1 MALTNDALVQN
12 TVRVKLTQFL
22 GLVTEDLVDETVATV
37 SELFGHGLEWNTSP
51 IRDVIATAVARI
63 SSRVFLGKDLCRN
76 KRWLEISKTYAI
88 DLFIVSFI
96 MRACPPVLR
105 PIAYW
110 LIPQGRS
117 IRKAVRDAHS
127 IIDPEMQRRK
137 GAIDEALRDGRK
149 LPNTADSLGW
159 MYEGSKGDPNV
170 NYATGQLAMN
180 LAAIHT
186 TTETTCAA
194 LLDICE
200 YPGLAD
206 RLRQEIVQVI
216 SEFGWTKT
224 SLYKLRLM
232 DSFLKESQRFNPFAA
247 ASMNRAVIDDARLSD
262 GTVLPKGSSV
272 IVASNYMDPDIYEN
286 PEKFDPARFLNLRQ
300 QTGQESTW
308 QFVSPS
314 PAHLLFGFGRHACPG
329 RFFAANEIKI
339 LLSHLLLLYD
349 WRFLPEEAR
358 PAPVQF
364 EAGISI
370 DANTKLQCRLRKVE
384 PGVEKIIRNRAS
396 QT

>member
-22 GLVTEDLVDETVATV
+22 GLVTEDLVDETVVTV
-37 SELFGHGLEWNTSP
+37 SELFGDGPEWNTIL

-76 KRWLEISKTYAI
+76 KRWLDISKTYAV

-96 MRACPPVLR
+96 MRACPPFIR
-105 PIAYW
+105 PIVYW

-117 IRKAVRDAHS
+117 IRKVVKDAHS

-149 LPNTADSLGW
+149 LPKTADSLGW

-170 NYATGQLAMN
+170 NYAAGQLAMN

-186 TTETTCAA
+186 TTETTCTA

-200 YPGLAD
+200 HPGLAD

-232 DSFLKESQRFNPFAA
+232 DSFLKESQRFNPFSMAA
-247 ASMNRAVIDDARLSD
+247 MNRAVIEDARLSD
-262 GTVLPKGSSV
+262 GTMLPKGSTV
-272 IVASNYMDPDIYEN
+272 IIASNYMDPDIYEN
-286 PEKFDPARFLNLRQ
+286 PEKFDAARFLDLRQ
-300 QTGQESTW
+300 KTGQESTW

-314 PAHLLFGFGRHACPG
+314 PAHLLFGLGRHACPG

-349 WRFLPEEAR
+349 WRFLPGEGR

-364 EAGISI
+364 EAGYSI
-370 DANTKLQCRLRKVE
+370 DAKTKLQCRRRKLA
-384 PGVEKIIRNRAS
+384 PSVEKIIRNQAS

>member
-1 MALTNDALVQN
+1 MALTNDTLIQK

-37 SELFGHGLEWNTSP
+37 TELFGEDNEWNTIL
-51 IRDVIATAVARI
+51 IRDVTATAVARI

-76 KRWLEISKTYAI
+76 KRWLEISKTYAVDI
-88 DLFIVSFI
+88 FIVSLI
-96 MRACPPVLR
+96 MRCCPSFLR
-105 PIAYW
+105 PIVYW
-110 LIPQGRS
+110 VIPQSRS
-117 IRKAVRDAHS
+117 IRKAVRDTHS

-159 MYEGSKGDPNV
+159 MYEGSRGDPNV
-170 NYATGQLAMN
+170 DYAAGQLAMN

-186 TTETTCAA
+186 TTETTCTA

-200 YPGLAD
+200 YPDLAA
-206 RLRQEIVQVI
+206 RLRQEIVEVI

-232 DSFLKESQRFNPFAA
+232 DSFLKESQRFRPFAS
-247 ASMNRAVIDDARLSD
+247 ASMQRAVTENARLSD
-262 GTVLPKGSSV
+262 GTILPKGSTV
-272 IVASNYMDPDIYEN
+272 IVAANYMDPDIYDD
-286 PEKFDPARFLNLRQ
+286 PEKFDPARFLDLRE
-300 QTGQESTW
+300 QTGQENAW
-308 QFVSPS
+308 QFVSPT
-314 PAHLLFGFGRHACPG
+314 PAHLLFGYGRHACPG

-349 WRFLPEEAR
+349 WRFLPGEGR
-358 PAPVQF
+358 PPHMQF
-364 EAGISI
+364 EASLSI
-370 DANTKLQCRLRKVE
+370 DANTKLQRRRRKLE
-384 PGVEKIIRNRAS
+384 PGVQNVIRRQAK
-396 QT
+396 QL

>member
-1 MALTNDALVQN
+1 MALTNDTLIQK

-37 SELFGHGLEWNTSP
+37 SDLFGTGPEWNTSL
-51 IRDVIATAVARI
+51 IRDVTATAVARI
-63 SSRVFLGKDLCRN
+63 SSRVFLGKDLCRD
-76 KRWLEISKTYAI
+76 KRWLEISKTYAV
-88 DLFIVSFI
+88 DLFIVSFF
-96 MRACPPVLR
+96 MRICPPFLR

-110 LIPQGRS
+110 LIPQSAS

-127 IIDPEMQRRK
+127 IIDPEMERRK
-137 GAIDEALRDGRK
+137 GAIDEALREGRK

-170 NYATGQLAMN
+170 NYAAGQLAMN

-186 TTETTCAA
+186 TTETTCTA
-194 LLDICE
+194 LLDVCQ
-200 YPGLAD
+200 YPRLAD

-216 SEFGWTKT
+216 TEFGWTKT

-232 DSFLKESQRFNPFAA
+232 DSFLKESQRHNPFSMAA
-247 ASMNRAVIDDARLSD
+247 MGRAVIEDAQLSD
-262 GTVLPKGSSV
+262 GTVLPKGST
-272 IVASNYMDPDIYEN
+272 IMVATNYMDPEIYKD
-286 PEKFDPARFLNLRQ
+286 PERFDAARFLDLRE

-308 QFVSPS
+308 QFVSPT
-314 PAHLLFGFGRHACPG
+314 PAHLLFGYGRHACPG

-349 WRFLPEEAR
+349 WRFLPGEGR

-364 EAGISI
+364 EVGLSV
-370 DANTKLQCRLRKVE
+370 DAKTKLQCRRRKLE
-384 PGVEKIIRNRAS
+384 PGVEKIIRNQA
-396 QT
+396 

>member
-12 TVRVKLTQFL
+12 TIRVKLTQFL

-37 SELFGHGLEWNTSP
+37 SELFGHGPKWNTIP
-51 IRDVIATAVARI
+51 VRDAIATAVARI
-63 SSRVFLGKDLCRN
+63 SSRVFLGKELCRD

-88 DLFIVSFI
+88 DVFIVSSI
-96 MRACPPVLR
+96 MRACPSMLR
-105 PIAYW
+105 PLVYW

-117 IRKAVRDAHS
+117 IRKAVRDTHS

-170 NYATGQLAMN
+170 NYAAGQLAMN

-186 TTETTCAA
+186 TTETTCTA

-232 DSFLKESQRFNPFAA
+232 DSFLKESQRLNPFAV
-247 ASMNRAVIDDARLSD
+247 ASMNRAVIEDVTLSD
-262 GTVLPKGSSV
+262 GTVLPKGSTV
-272 IVASNYMDPDIYEN
+272 IVASNYMDPDIYDN
-286 PEKFDPARFLNLRQ
+286 PEKFDAARFLDLRR
-300 QTGQESTW
+300 QTGRESTW

-349 WRFLPEEAR
+349 WQLLPGEGR
-358 PAPVQF
+358 PVPVQF
-364 EAGISI
+364 EAGISV
-370 DANTKLQCRLRKVE
+370 DANTKLQCRRRTLEPNVQNITRKQV
-384 PGVEKIIRNRAS
+384 S

>member
-1 MALTNDALVQN
+1 MALTNDSLVQN

-22 GLVTEDLVDETVATV
+22 GLVTEDLVDETVLTV
-37 SELFGHGLEWNTSP
+37 SELFGDVPDWNTIL

-76 KRWLEISKTYAI
+76 KRWLDISKTYAV

-96 MRACPPVLR
+96 MRACPPFIR
-105 PIAYW
+105 PIVYW

-117 IRKAVRDAHS
+117 IRKAVKDAHS

-149 LPNTADSLGW
+149 LPKTADSLGW

-170 NYATGQLAMN
+170 NYAAGQLAMN

-186 TTETTCAA
+186 TTETTCTAM
-194 LLDICE
+194 LDICGHL
-200 YPGLAD
+200 GLAD
-206 RLRQEIVQVI
+206 RLRQEIIQVI
-216 SEFGWTKT
+216 SESGWTKT

-232 DSFLKESQRFNPFAA
+232 DSFLKESQRFNPFSMAA
-247 ASMNRAVIDDARLSD
+247 MNRAVIEDARLSD
-262 GTVLPKGSSV
+262 GTVLPKGSTV
-272 IVASNYMDPDIYEN
+272 IIASNYMDPDIYEY
-286 PEKFDPARFLNLRQ
+286 PEKFDAARFLDLRQ
-300 QTGQESTW
+300 KTGHESKW

-314 PAHLLFGFGRHACPG
+314 SAHLLFGLGCHACPG

-349 WRFLPEEAR
+349 WRFLPGEGR

-364 EAGISI
+364 EAGFSI
-370 DANTKLQCRLRKVE
+370 DAKTKLQCRRRKLE
-384 PGVEKIIRNRAS
+384 PSVEKIIRNQAS